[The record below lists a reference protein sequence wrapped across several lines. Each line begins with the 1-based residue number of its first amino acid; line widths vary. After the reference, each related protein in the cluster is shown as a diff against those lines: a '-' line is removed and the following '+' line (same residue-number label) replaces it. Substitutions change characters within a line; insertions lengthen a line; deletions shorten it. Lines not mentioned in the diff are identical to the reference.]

1 MSSGAHLD
9 ELVPSL
15 FRMSTALMTDH
26 YELTMLRAALRSGA
40 ANRRVV
46 FEVFTRSLP
55 PGRRFGVFA
64 GTGRLLDALAD
75 FRFAPPELAA
85 LRAAGVVDDDTAAW
99 LADYRFRGDIRAFAE
114 GEPFFPGA
122 PVLAVEGTFAESVL
136 LETLVL
142 SILNHDSAIA
152 AAAARMVAAAG
163 SRPCLEMG
171 SRRTH
176 EAAAVAAARAAYLAG
191 FAASS
196 NLEAARTYAVPSVG
210 TSAHAFTLVHP
221 TEAEAFAAQV
231 AALGRD
237 TTLLVDTYDVPAG
250 IAAAVAAAGPE
261 LGAIRIDS
269 GDLGGLATAAR
280 AQLDALGAPSTR
292 IIATGDLDEH
302 AIARLGEAPV
312 DGYGIGTSLVT
323 GSGAPT
329 AGFVYKLVEVDGVA
343 VAKKSVGKTSR
354 GGRKRV
360 VRRHDPSGRAVADV
374 VLPAAAPATA
384 APATTTAAPAT
395 TAASSAAPAAT
406 DSLAAT
412 AAPAVTASSASAAT
426 AAPSAAGPTAIAP
439 TATGPTAAAA
449 APTADTPSAGSTFVA
464 APVAAADSGF
474 RPGESRD
481 RELLQSIVVRGELVD
496 TDLVGPAGTR
506 RAREHHG
513 RALTALPPTARDV
526 RFGQPC
532 LPVVHTTHA

>member
-1 MSSGAHLD
+1 MSPDAHLSG
-9 ELVPSL
+9 LVPSL

-40 ANRRVV
+40 ANRHVV

-64 GTGRLLDALAD
+64 GTGRLLEALAA

-85 LRAAGVVDDDTAAW
+85 LRAAGAVDDDTAAW

-114 GEPFFPGA
+114 GEPFFPGT

-163 SRPCLEMG
+163 GRPCLEMG

-221 TEAEAFAAQV
+221 TEAAAFAAQV
-231 AALGRD
+231 AALGCD
-237 TTLLVDTYDVPAG
+237 TTLLVDTYDVAEG
-250 IAAAVAAAGPE
+250 IAAAVAAAGPQ

-269 GDLGGLATAAR
+269 GDLGAQATAAR
-280 AQLDALGAPSTR
+280 AQLDGLGATDTR
-292 IIATGDLDEH
+292 IIVTGDLDEH
-302 AIARLGEAPV
+302 AIARLAQAPV
-312 DGYGIGTSLVT
+312 DGYGVGTSLVT

-329 AGFVYKLVEVDGVA
+329 AGFVYKLVEVDGIA

-374 VLPAAAPATA
+374 VLPAYAAAVPAV
-384 APATTTAAPAT
+384 P
-395 TAASSAAPAAT
+395 AAPAAAVT
-406 DSLAAT
+406 A
-412 AAPAVTASSASAAT
+412 AAPAAG
-426 AAPSAAGPTAIAP
+426 APSAAT
-439 TATGPTAAAA
+439 TFAAALL
-449 APTADTPSAGSTFVA
+449 
-464 APVAAADSGF
+464 PVAADSGL
-474 RPGESRD
+474 RSGGARD
-481 RELLQSIVVRGELVD
+481 RELLRPIVVGGEPVD
-496 TDLVGPAGTR
+496 ADLVGPTGTR

-513 RALTALPPTARDV
+513 RAFAALPPTARDV

-532 LPVVHTTHA
+532 LPVVHTTRV